1 MAKGVFNTYNK
12 SKMGNNFKF
21 LLYNRIVL
29 YFVFILAIGN
39 LVYLGTSNDL
49 TTIGIFALVGFLTSF
64 FSKNMIVILCIA
76 LVVSAISKYGTSI
89 RVSEGME
96 SGDLPNIKLEDIKK
110 NMGDAMNVLI
120 NGKSKKKSKDKDK
133 SNDDVKAYPD
143 KPITGEESSDLD
155 TFTNDKKNTDTDKGN
170 TKVSGNS
177 VSNSSSA

>member
-1 MAKGVFNTYNK
+1 
-12 SKMGNNFKF
+12 MGNNFKF

-96 SGDLPNIKLEDIKK
+96 SSDLTDIKLEDIKK

-120 NGKSKKKSKDKDK
+120 NGKSKKKSKDKEKEKDK
-133 SNDDVKAYPD
+133 DDVKGYPE
-143 KPITGEESSDLD
+143 KPITGEESSDFD
-155 TFTNDKKNTDTDKGN
+155 TFTDNTKDKGN
-170 TKVSGNS
+170 SSVSGNS
-177 VSNSSSA
+177 VSSSSSYKK

>member
-1 MAKGVFNTYNK
+1 MAKGGFSTYNK

-76 LVVSAISKYGTSI
+76 LVVSTISKYGTSVG
-89 RVSEGME
+89 VSEGMKP
-96 SGDLPNIKLEDIKK
+96 GDIKLEDIKE
-110 NMGDAMNVLI
+110 NMGDAMNVLF
-120 NGKSKKKSKDKDK
+120 NGNSKKKSNKETSNKETFNDEESSDSDTNKDKNKGKGNTKDKDK
-133 SNDDVKAYPD
+133 
-143 KPITGEESSDLD
+143 GSS
-155 TFTNDKKNTDTDKGN
+155 KDKGN
-170 TKVSGNS
+170 SKVSGNS
-177 VSNSSSA
+177 VSSSSSD